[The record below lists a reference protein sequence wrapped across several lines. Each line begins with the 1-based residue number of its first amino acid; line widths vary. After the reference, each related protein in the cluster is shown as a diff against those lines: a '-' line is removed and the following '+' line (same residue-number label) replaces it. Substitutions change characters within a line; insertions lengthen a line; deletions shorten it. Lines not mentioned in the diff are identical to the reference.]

1 MELKIMEKYNMNVVR
16 SDIVSHEKMKIK
28 SENDDMNDAP
38 VKDFALKLITYRHEN
53 GKLDDYDLDLLK
65 YLFKY
70 NIRKRIIYNEKEGM
84 IHYTDDNEYQSRYN
98 NVRESLNFTK
108 MELKILKM
116 KDLDVPKVKVA

>member
-70 NIRKRIIYNEKEGM
+70 NIRKRII
-84 IHYTDDNEYQSRYN
+84 
-98 NVRESLNFTK
+98 
-108 MELKILKM
+108 
-116 KDLDVPKVKVA
+116 